1 MTQTESAPQGPSG
14 APAPHEIAP
23 WVFTLLIAPFG
34 MLGGFL
40 GVTLAYQL
48 GQAQVSTEAIAGLI
62 AISYAP
68 QTWKFLWAP
77 IVDLTWTRRGWYFAA
92 LLTMVGGLLAM
103 GWFGSDGRALGVL
116 TVVVVAA
123 NLASTVIGMAV
134 ESLMAHATP
143 DEKKGRAAGWFQA
156 GNLGGGGI
164 GGGLALWLIQDRGL
178 SVTASAASLA
188 AICLLCGAPLLRM
201 PEPAPSAA
209 HAELDYRAHL
219 RTLWADLWGLVR
231 SRMGALGMFIC
242 FLPMCTGAAAN
253 LWSPLASEWQATAN
267 TVAFVNGAMGGVI
280 AALGCML
287 GGFLCDRMDRKLA
300 YCLYGLLLAAVAVVM
315 ALAPRTEFTFIVATS
330 VYAFVVGLTYAGFSS
345 LVLEAIGRGAAA
357 TKYSLLASL
366 ANMPIA
372 LMTFVNGWSHERW
385 GSAVMLYGEAAA
397 GVAAVLLFLAV
408 ARVSRRPLVAG
419 PVSA

>member
-1 MTQTESAPQGPSG
+1 MARCWAVAGGASGRWLGRRGGRRPGGCQRRVAFGDAPQ
-14 APAPHEIAP
+14 A
-23 WVFTLLIAPFG
+23 
-34 MLGGFL
+34 
-40 GVTLAYQL
+40 
-48 GQAQVSTEAIAGLI
+48 
-62 AISYAP
+62 
-68 QTWKFLWAP
+68 WKFLWAP

-92 LLTMVGGLLAM
+92 LLTMVAGLLAM
-103 GWFGSDGRALGVL
+103 GWFGGDGRALGLL

-143 DEKKGRAAGWFQA
+143 DEAKGRAAGWFQA

-188 AICLLCGAPLLRM
+188 VICLLCGAPLLRIR
-201 PEPAPSAA
+201 EPAPSAA
-209 HAELDYRAHL
+209 QAALHYRAHL

-231 SRMGALGMFIC
+231 SRGGALAMFIC
-242 FLPMCTGAAAN
+242 FLPMSTGAASN
-253 LWSPLASEWQATAN
+253 LWSPLAAEWGATAN

-280 AALGCML
+280 SALGCMV
-287 GGFLCDRMDRKLA
+287 GGFLCDRMDRKNA
-300 YCLYGLLLAAVAVVM
+300 YCLYGLLLAAVAMAM
-315 ALAPRTEFTFIVATS
+315 ALAPRTEISFIVATS

-372 LMTFVNGWSHERW
+372 FMTFVNGWSHERW
-385 GSAVMLYGEAAA
+385 GSAAMLFGEAAA
-397 GVAAVLLFLAV
+397 GVAAVLLFMAV
-408 ARVSRRPLVAG
+408 ARVSRRAFTGPPLQA
-419 PVSA
+419 

>member
-1 MTQTESAPQGPSG
+1 MTPTQSGPR
-14 APAPHEIAP
+14 AMAP
-23 WVFTLLIAPFG
+23 WVFTMLIAPFG

-62 AISYAP
+62 ALSYVP

-77 IVDLTWTRRGWYFAA
+77 IVDLTWTRRGWYFTA
-92 LLTMVGGLLAM
+92 LLTMVAGLLAM
-103 GWFGSDGRALGVL
+103 GWFGSDGRAIGVL
-116 TVVVVAA
+116 TVVVLAA
-123 NLASTVIGMAV
+123 NFASTIIGMAV

-143 DEKKGRAAGWFQA
+143 DEAKGRAAGWFQA
-156 GNLGGGGI
+156 GNLGGGGV

-188 AICLLCGAPLLRM
+188 AICLLCGAPLLRLR
-201 PEPAPSAA
+201 EPPPVVTAR
-209 HAELDYRAHL
+209 LDFTAHL

-231 SRMGALGMFIC
+231 SRGGALAMFIC

-253 LWSPLASEWQATAN
+253 LWSPLAGEWHAGAN
-267 TVAFVNGAMGGVI
+267 TVAFVNGAVGGVI
-280 AALGCML
+280 SALGCMV
-287 GGFLCDRMDRKLA
+287 GGFLCDRMDRKTA

-315 ALAPRTEFTFIVATS
+315 GLAPRTESVFIVATS
-330 VYAFVVGLTYAGFSS
+330 TYAFVVGLTYAGFSG

-357 TKYSLLASL
+357 TKYSVLASL

-372 LMTFVNGWSHERW
+372 FMTFVNGWSHERW
-385 GSAVMLYGEAAA
+385 GSAVMLFGEALA
-397 GVAAVLLFLAV
+397 GVAAVLLFMTV
-408 ARVSRRPLVAG
+408 ARVSRRAWARLVR
-419 PVSA
+419 SA

>member
-1 MTQTESAPQGPSG
+1 MVARW
-14 APAPHEIAP
+14 I
-23 WVFTLLIAPFG
+23 FTALVAPFG

-48 GQAQVSTEAIAGLI
+48 GEAKVSTEAIAGLI
-62 AISYAP
+62 AISYVP
-68 QTWKFLWAP
+68 HTWKFLWAP
-77 IVDLTWTRRGWYFAA
+77 VVDLTWTRRGWYFAA
-92 LLTMVGGLLAM
+92 LLTMVIGLLAM

-123 NLASTVIGMAV
+123 NFASTVIGMAV

-143 DEKKGRAAGWFQA
+143 DALKGRAAGWFQA

-178 SVTASAASLA
+178 SVTASAVSLA
-188 AICLLCGAPLLRM
+188 AMCLLCGAPLLRLR
-201 PEPAPSAA
+201 EPAPSAA
-209 HAELDYRAHL
+209 HVALDLRVHL

-231 SRMGALGMFIC
+231 SRGGALAMFVC

-253 LWSPLASEWQATAN
+253 LWSPLAGEWQATAN

-280 AALGCML
+280 SALGCL
-287 GGFLCDRMDRKLA
+287 VGGFLCDRIDRKTA
-300 YCLYGLLLAAVAVVM
+300 YCLYGLLLAAVAVAM
-315 ALAPRTEFTFIVATS
+315 AAAPRTELAFVIATTA
-330 VYAFVVGLTYAGFSS
+330 YAFVVGLTYAGFSG

-366 ANMPIA
+366 SNMPIA
-372 LMTFVNGWSHERW
+372 FMTFVNGWSHERW
-385 GSAVMLYGEAAA
+385 GSAAMLYAEAAA
-397 GVAAVLLFLAV
+397 GVAAVVVFAAV
-408 ARVSRRPLVAG
+408 ARMSRPAVTAVA
-419 PVSA
+419 STA

>member
-1 MTQTESAPQGPSG
+1 MTQTTVSTPRV
-14 APAPHEIAP
+14 IAP
-23 WVFTLLIAPFG
+23 WVFTWLIAPFG

-62 AISYAP
+62 AVSYVP

-77 IVDLTWTRRGWYFAA
+77 VVDLTWTRRGWYFAA
-92 LLTMVGGLLAM
+92 LLTMVVGLLAM
-103 GWFGSDGRALGVL
+103 GWFGSDGRSLGVL
-116 TVVVVAA
+116 TVFVVAA
-123 NLASTVIGMAV
+123 NFASTVIGMAV
-134 ESLMAHATP
+134 ESLMAHSTP
-143 DEKKGRAAGWFQA
+143 DEQKGRAAGWFQA

-188 AICLLCGAPLLRM
+188 AICLLCGTPLLRL
-201 PEPAPSAA
+201 PEPPPEAA
-209 HAELDYRAHL
+209 HAQLHYRAHL
-219 RTLWADLWGLVR
+219 RTLWSDLWGLVR
-231 SRMGALGMFIC
+231 SRGGALGMFIC

-253 LWSPLASEWQATAN
+253 LWSPLAVEWQATAN

-280 AALGCML
+280 SALGCMV
-287 GGFLCDRMDRKLA
+287 GGYFCDRMDRKLA
-300 YCLYGLLLAAVAVVM
+300 YCLYGLLLAAVAVGM
-315 ALAPRTEFTFIVATS
+315 ALAPRTELAFIVATS
-330 VYAFVVGLTYAGFSS
+330 VYAFVVGLTYAGFSG

-385 GSAVMLYGEAAA
+385 GSAAMLYGEAAA

-408 ARVSRRPLVAG
+408 ARLSRGGVVPK
-419 PVSA
+419 PVSV

>member
-1 MTQTESAPQGPSG
+1 MTQSDSTSRV
-14 APAPHEIAP
+14 IAP
-23 WVFTLLIAPFG
+23 WVFTALIAPFG

-62 AISYAP
+62 ALSYVP

-77 IVDLTWTRRGWYFAA
+77 VVDLTWTRRGWYFAA
-92 LLTMVGGLLAM
+92 LLSMSAGLLAM
-103 GWFGSDGRALGVL
+103 GWFGGDGRNLGLL
-116 TVVVVAA
+116 TAVVVAS
-123 NLASTVIGMAV
+123 NFASTVIGMAV

-143 DEKKGRAAGWFQA
+143 DEQKGRAAGWFQA

-201 PEPAPSAA
+201 HEPPPDAA
-209 HAELDYRAHL
+209 LARLDYRAHL
-219 RTLWADLWGLVR
+219 RGLGADLWGLVR
-231 SRMGALGMFIC
+231 SRIGALGMFIC

-280 AALGCML
+280 SALGCMV
-287 GGFLCDRMDRKLA
+287 GGFFCDRMDRKAA
-300 YCLYGLLLAAVAVVM
+300 YCLYGLLLAAVAVAM
-315 ALAPRTEFTFIVATS
+315 ALVPRTELAFIVTTS
-330 VYAFVVGLTYAGFSS
+330 VYAFVVGLTYAGFSG

-372 LMTFVNGWSHERW
+372 LMTFVNGWTHERW
-385 GSAVMLYGEAAA
+385 GSATMLYGEAAA
-397 GVAAVLLFLAV
+397 GVAAVLLFFAVSRLSRGVAV
-408 ARVSRRPLVAG
+408 ARA
-419 PVSA
+419 AAT